1 MPDYKNMYKNLFNAV
16 TEAIEIL
23 QQAQIDAEEMYID
36 SSEIDETKL
45 TKFKILDNAP
55 EEKQ

>member
-45 TKFKILDNAP
+45 SKFKILDNTP
-55 EEKQ
+55 GDKQ